1 MNLNI
6 VNQGEYRAT
15 DYGKGSCSLFNRQT
29 DRVMSITKDQFDML
43 MEDRDTVY
51 WAMYEAMWIE
61 DNLRKADETFLYRV

>member
-15 DYGKGSCSLFNRQT
+15 DYGKGSCSLFNRRT
-29 DRVMSITKDQFDML
+29 DQVMNITKPQFDML

-51 WAMYEAMWIE
+51 WAMYEAMWLE
-61 DNLRKADETFLYRV
+61 ALARDETRPS